1 LKDVKLVIEID
12 LERLPDPKPEEVGR
26 ILRYWGGAA
35 KHLALS
41 KPLEQPLM
49 DSTYQHVGV
58 LKVA

>member
-1 LKDVKLVIEID
+1 

>member
-1 LKDVKLVIEID
+1 MKLVIEID

-35 KHLALS
+35 KHLA

-49 DSTYQHVGV
+49 DSTYQHVGT